1 MTIGRKSRRKRI
13 SWKKEKER
21 KKNNVGKRN
30 RERKGLSGQKEKDR
44 RKEYEWAERER
55 NKVNRKREI

>member
-1 MTIGRKSRRKRI
+1 MFR
-13 SWKKEKER
+13 
-21 KKNNVGKRN
+21 KRN